1 MWRQRMQD
9 LSRGVGRPHP
19 PLLAPLL
26 FGVAS
31 QIEAIDPDLMA
42 LDGTRLRKNVAEL
55 RRMLGT
61 DAVFCS
67 APHASLAAALG
78 VRGSDP
84 AADRLAAD
92 VRIKASLEAVRQWQA
107 DTSEPVIIAA
117 FQGPSTLAAALRRD
131 PADLDAESLYEHLG
145 RGLAALV
152 RLFAETGVQV
162 VQFHEEVA
170 PPEDQIDLWKDALGT
185 AGNVARFHRVA
196 PVLVVQDPAFKTWP
210 AQMVAC
216 PGATQRSGALLRPHG
231 HAIGGNPREWPE
243 SLTAGPLERLVTSA
257 VEVSPSL
264 ELPELISLI
273 SRLKGS

>member
-42 LDGTRLRKNVAEL
+42 IDGTRLRKNVAEL

-67 APHASLAAALG
+67 VPHASLAAALG
-78 VRGSDP
+78 VPGTDP
-84 AADRLAAD
+84 AAERLAAD
-92 VRIKASLEAVRQWQA
+92 VRIKASLDAVRQWQA

-131 PADLDAESLYEHLG
+131 QADLDAEALYEHLG
-145 RGLAALV
+145 RGLAVLV

-162 VQFHEEVA
+162 VQFHEEIA
-170 PPEDQIDLWKDALGT
+170 PPADQIDLWKDALGT

-196 PVLVVQDPAFKTWP
+196 PVLVVQEPTFKTWP

-216 PGATQRSGALLRPHG
+216 PGATQRSGALIRPHG
-231 HAIGGNPREWPE
+231 QALSADPREWPE
-243 SLTAGPLERLVTSA
+243 SLTAGPLERQVTS
-257 VEVSPSL
+257 VMEVSPSL
-264 ELPELISLI
+264 GLPELVSRISL
-273 SRLKGS
+273 LKGP

>member
-26 FGVAS
+26 FGVAA
-31 QIEAIDPDLMA
+31 QIEAIDPELMA
-42 LDGTRLRKNVAEL
+42 RDGTRLRKNVAEL

-67 APHASLAAALG
+67 APHGSLATALG
-78 VRGSDP
+78 GPDSGDS
-84 AADRLAAD
+84 ADRLAAD
-92 VRIKASLEAVRQWQA
+92 ARVQASLEAVRQWQA
-107 DTSEPVIIAA
+107 DTSEPVVIAA
-117 FQGPSTLAAALRRD
+117 FQGPATLAATLCRD
-131 PADLDAESLYEHLG
+131 QTDLDVEALYEHLG

-152 RLFAETGVQV
+152 RQFAETGVHV
-162 VQFHEEVA
+162 VQFHEEA
-170 PPEDQIDLWKDALGT
+170 GPPADQVDFWRDALGT

-196 PVLVVQDPAFKTWP
+196 PLLVVKDPAFKTWP

-216 PGATQRSGALLRPHG
+216 PGLAQRGGALLKPHG
-231 HAIGGNPREWPE
+231 HALSGAPSEWPE
-243 SLTAGPLERLVTSA
+243 CLAVGPLEKLVTS
-257 VEVSPSL
+257 VMEVNPSL
-264 ELPELISLI
+264 ELPELIDRI